1 MATTLTPTE
10 AWEPLPAAQWDASAA
25 AHLLRRTGWSATPAE
40 TARVTADGLAP
51 TLDRLFPTNPS
62 TIAKPDSVAN
72 LREYAP
78 EYVRKLAA
86 AHPEE
91 KRRLQKEAR
100 ERSQQALQDTGL
112 RWLGFAA
119 QPATAAQ
126 AKWVLFLSDVY
137 VVSAQKVKNAALI
150 WTHFDQLALHSL
162 GPAPELTKAISRS
175 PAMID
180 YLDLNQ
186 NRREAP
192 NENFARELF
201 ELFLLGEGHYT
212 ERDIKEAAR
221 AFTGY
226 RQRFGEFF
234 YAARQH
240 DYGDKTVFGHTG
252 RFTGDEVIGLAYQQP
267 AAGTFLPREL
277 AKFYLSDTPLP
288 PAQLDALGA
297 WWRTRDYD
305 LRALAQRFFSSRLF
319 FAPEYR
325 ANFIKSPVQLYLGLV
340 QDLDLD
346 VTPVPR
352 LVLNPLRQMG
362 QALYNPP
369 NVRGWV
375 GGRNWINS
383 STLAARRRLIA
394 ALYNPLNED
403 RLNADEIAA
412 LNSAR
417 ARGQTRFSVADASF
431 AAAARLDAGAAAD
444 RLLGNFLAAPVS
456 PAFRDTVRQFLT
468 SGAHDDASRL
478 RQLRRTA
485 TVLMESPEYQLC

>member
-10 AWEPLPAAQWDASAA
+10 AWEPLPASRWDASAA

-40 TARVTADGLAP
+40 VARATADGLAP
-51 TLDRLFPTNPS
+51 TLDRLFPGTPA
-62 TIAKPDSVAN
+62 TIAKPDSVTR

-78 EYVRKLAA
+78 EYVKQLAA
-86 AHPEE
+86 ANPVE
-91 KRRLQKEAR
+91 KRQLQKEAR

-112 RWLGFAA
+112 RWLDFAA

-137 VVSAQKVKNAALI
+137 VVSAEKVKNAALI
-150 WTHFDQLALHSL
+150 WSHFDRIALHSL

-175 PAMID
+175 PAMIE

-212 ERDIKEAAR
+212 ERDIKESAR

-240 DYGDKTVFGHTG
+240 DYGEKTIFGRTG
-252 RFTGDEVIGLAYQQP
+252 HFTGDDVIALAYRQP
-267 AAGTFLPREL
+267 AAGTFLPHEL
-277 AKFYLSDTPLP
+277 AKFYLTDEPLP
-288 PAQLDALGA
+288 AAQLEALGA
-297 WWRTRDYD
+297 WWSAHDYN
-305 LRALAQRFFSSRLF
+305 LRALAQRFFASQLF
-319 FAPEYR
+319 FDQEYR

-340 QDLDLD
+340 QDLNLD

-383 STLAARRRLIA
+383 ATLAARRRLVG
-394 ALYNPLNED
+394 ALFNPLNED
-403 RLNADEIAA
+403 KLNADEIAA
-412 LNSAR
+412 LNAAR
-417 ARGQTRFSVADASF
+417 ARGETKFSVDNAVFADLAK
-431 AAAARLDAGAAAD
+431 LDPAAAAD

-456 PAFRDTVRQFLT
+456 SAFRDTVRQFLT

-485 TVLMESPEYQLC
+485 TVLMESSEYQLC

>member
-10 AWEPLPAAQWDASAA
+10 AWEPLPAAEWDARTA

-40 TARVTADGLAP
+40 TARATADGLAR
-51 TLDRLFPTNPS
+51 TLDRLFPVTPA
-62 TIAKPDSVAN
+62 TIAKPDSVAR

-78 EYVRKLAA
+78 EFVKQLAA
-86 AHPEE
+86 ANPIE
-91 KRRLQKEAR
+91 KRQLQKEAR

-112 RWLGFAA
+112 RWLEFAA

-150 WTHFDQLALHSL
+150 WTHFDLLSLHSL

-212 ERDIKEAAR
+212 EHDIKEAAR

-226 RQRFGEFF
+226 RQRFGEYF
-234 YAARQH
+234 YANRQH
-240 DYGDKTVFGHTG
+240 DFGEKTVFDHTG
-252 RFTGDEVIGLAYQQP
+252 HFNGDDVIALAYQQP

-277 AKFYLSDTPLP
+277 AKFYLTDAPLP
-288 PAQLDALGA
+288 AEQLDALGA
-297 WWRTRDYD
+297 WWSARDYD
-305 LRALAQRFFSSRLF
+305 LRALAQRFFSSRIF
-319 FAPEYR
+319 YAPEYR
-325 ANFIKSPVQLYLGLV
+325 ANFIKSPVQLYLGLL

-383 STLAARRRLIA
+383 ATLAARRRLIG
-394 ALYNPLNED
+394 ALFTPLNED
-403 RLNADEIAA
+403 KLNADEIAA
-412 LNSAR
+412 LNAAR
-417 ARGQTRFSVADASF
+417 ARGETRFSVSDATF
-431 AAAARLDAGAAAD
+431 GEIARLDSTGAAD
-444 RLLGNFLAAPVS
+444 RLLGNFLAAPVA